1 MHEPDRA
8 GGALK
13 ASFVVGNV
21 NHLHDV
27 AIADRT
33 TALPAQGRT
42 QQPGQVF
49 GPVATGTIA
58 VLLLLRSDLTV
69 AASRRHYSGEEKP
82 LSFGQRG
89 GRHTATGSRVRLLR
103 GAWHRRLERIM
114 PGPGV
119 AVLPAVTFAPM
130 FTPFVPF
137 ACSLFVNEPPV
148 SGSGCPALHFDSM
161 GTETDERGE
170 KGLALSTLCQSHEF

>member
-49 GPVATGTIA
+49 GPVTTGTIA
-58 VLLLLRSDLTV
+58 VLLLRSDLTV

-103 GAWHRRLERIM
+103 GAWHRRLERGCAGRCNWCFCTAATIATRDHARARCSR
-114 PGPGV
+114 V
-119 AVLPAVTFAPM
+119 ASGNIRTDVYTVRTVRVFVVRQRTARIWFRLPSA
-130 FTPFVPF
+130 
-137 ACSLFVNEPPV
+137 
-148 SGSGCPALHFDSM
+148 AL
-161 GTETDERGE
+161 
-170 KGLALSTLCQSHEF
+170 